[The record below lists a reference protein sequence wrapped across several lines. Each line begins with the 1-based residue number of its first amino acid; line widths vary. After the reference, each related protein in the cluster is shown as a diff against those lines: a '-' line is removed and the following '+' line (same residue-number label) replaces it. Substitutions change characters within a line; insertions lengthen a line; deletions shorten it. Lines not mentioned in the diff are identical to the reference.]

1 MEHSRDTRYSLLAAG
16 AAALLLLG
24 LAATS
29 IPAFAQDPSAR
40 TMDQRGQAGA
50 DSDVVMRV
58 KTALD
63 SKSTFDAK
71 HVDVTVDKGNVVLN
85 GFVQSNRDLL
95 DATQIATKAAGDRKV
110 VNKLTIKQNYPNAP

>member
-1 MEHSRDTRYSLLAAG
+1 MEHLRDTRYSPLAAG
-16 AAALLLLG
+16 AAALFLG

-29 IPAFAQDPSAR
+29 TPAIAQDPSAQ

-50 DSDVVMRV
+50 ESDVLMRV

-63 SKSTFDAK
+63 SNSTFDAK
-71 HVDVTVDKGNVVLN
+71 HVDVTMDKGNVVLN
-85 GFVQSNRDLL
+85 GFVQSNRELL
-95 DATQIATKAAGDRKV
+95 HAAQIATKAAGDRKV

>member
-1 MEHSRDTRYSLLAAG
+1 MEHLRDTRHSLLAAG
-16 AAALLLLG
+16 AAALFLG

-29 IPAFAQDPSAR
+29 TPAIAQDPSAQ

-50 DSDVVMRV
+50 DSVLMRV

-63 SKSTFDAK
+63 SNSTFDAK
-71 HVDVTVDKGNVVLN
+71 HVDVTMDKGNVVLN
-85 GFVQSNRDLL
+85 GFVQSNRELL
-95 DATQIATKAAGDRKV
+95 HAAQIATKAAGDRKV